1 MYKSIFLLKIN
12 LRKLHKKWYN
22 KLSKK
27 DNFNIKGRT
36 DGEVT
41 FIDIELKECT
51 LHGIRLVDGKSG
63 TFLAPPSYKKG
74 EKWYHYFFITK
85 ELSDAVLKALKEF
98 DKTLVKVGEK

>member
-1 MYKSIFLLKIN
+1 MKRGN
-12 LRKLHKKWYN
+12 EVKWYPVEIE
-22 KLSKK
+22 K
-27 DNFNIKGRT
+27 DSFNIKGRT

-74 EKWYHYFFITK
+74 EKWYHYFYITK

-98 DKTLVKVGEK
+98 DKTLVKEGEK

>member
-1 MYKSIFLLKIN
+1 MKRSVSIMKREN
-12 LRKLHKKWYN
+12 GVRWYPVEIE
-22 KLSKK
+22 K

-63 TFLAPPSYKKG
+63 TFLAKKKKKKG
-74 EKWYHYFFITK
+74 EKWYHYFYITK
-85 ELSDAVLKALKEF
+85 ELSESVLKALKEF
-98 DKTLVKVGEK
+98 DKTLVKVGDK